1 MFQFLPIEA
10 ALRRLNSQLDRI
22 MPLLTL
28 SGVVL
33 GLLLGTRVTWMK
45 PSVTILFAIITF
57 IGGLGINSN
66 AFFKVVKKP
75 KAIFVFIIGANLIM
89 PLIAWT
95 LAHLFFP
102 NQQNVITG
110 FILLMAVPTGMT
122 GYIWASIYKGNEA
135 LSLTLILVSTLL
147 APILTPYTV
156 SLLSNTSVHI
166 DTAGMMASL
175 VLMVVIPS
183 VGGTLINNATK
194 GEVNNHITPGLKPFS
209 KISLFLIILINTAL
223 VSERLLANASW
234 AYVPIAL
241 TCAFL
246 AVIGYPIS
254 YMLGRINRLADKES
268 KSITFASSLRN
279 ISTALVLAIAYFPPE
294 TALPVIFGIVFQQS
308 TCAVMAYVL
317 YGRKKPT

>member
-22 MPLLTL
+22 MPLLTP

-33 GLLLGTRVTWMK
+33 GLLLGTRVAWMK

-75 KAIFVFIIGANLIM
+75 KAIFVFILGANVVM
-89 PLIAWT
+89 PLLTYAIA
-95 LAHLFFP
+95 LVVFR
-102 NQQNVITG
+102 NQQEIATG
-110 FILLMAVPTGMT
+110 LILLMAIPTAIT
-122 GYIWASIYKGNEA
+122 GYIWSGIYKGNGA

-156 SLLSNTSVHI
+156 SLLANTSVRI

-183 VGGTLINNATK
+183 IAGILINNATK
-194 GEVNNHITPGLKPFS
+194 GKVNDHITPCLKPFS
-209 KISLFLIILINTAL
+209 KVGLFLIIVINTAQ

-246 AVIGYPIS
+246 AVIAYPFPIPS
-254 YMLGRINRLADKES
+254 GES
-268 KSITFASSLRN
+268 Q
-279 ISTALVLAIAYFPPE
+279 ALQYRRAK
-294 TALPVIFGIVFQQS
+294 ALPSPLRCATSVPPWFLQS
-308 TCAVMAYVL
+308 PTFRL
-317 YGRKKPT
+317 KPHFL